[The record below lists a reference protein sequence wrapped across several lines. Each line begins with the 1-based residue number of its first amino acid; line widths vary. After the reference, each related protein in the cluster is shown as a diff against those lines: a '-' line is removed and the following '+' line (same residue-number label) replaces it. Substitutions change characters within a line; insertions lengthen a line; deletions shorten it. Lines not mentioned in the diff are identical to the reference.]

1 MAGNRISTVK
11 RGDVVLRFGTFR
23 KLLFGFTL
31 Y

>member
-11 RGDVVLRFGTFR
+11 LGDVLMFGTFR
-23 KLLFGFTL
+23 KLPFGFTS